1 MSIFKIFNTRNPIYL
16 QNLNVIYSAIL
27 SITLYFIVKKLFKEE
42 IIHKISLIFIAFFSI
57 YFTFFSPHVYGNIPG
72 LMFGLIALLF
82 TLNFIDSNKTWHII
96 VIAVSITFSY
106 LLKNNYEIFLFAIII
121 ELLLTFLKNLELKP
135 LLGIL
140 AICFVVFGTK
150 TIIYNTF
157 ERKTNYSLNE
167 GVPVTSYIYMGIAEP
182 VTLAPGW
189 YTGDVENIY
198 IQSGYNKEKSEKI
211 TKELMDKRLKYLSN
225 NPRYTADYFY
235 NKLQTTWLNP
245 TFQVFWCSTPSIVL
259 DVAPD
264 YNAYIASQQP
274 IISILSGTAFK
285 IEERIM
291 DIYQIIIFL
300 SASCAFIT
308 LCKKSELDKTL
319 LPIVFLGGFLF
330 HLIWETK
337 SIYVLQYY
345 YLLIPYAAY
354 GIYKFFRIIDNLFK
368 KINFKKK
375 NI

>member
-1 MSIFKIFNTRNPIYL
+1 MTAFKIFSTRNPICP
-16 QNLNVIYSAIL
+16 QILNVIYSAI
-27 SITLYFIVKKLFKEE
+27 SAISLYFIIKKLFKED
-42 IIHKISLIFIAFFSI
+42 IVHKISLILISFFSI
-57 YFTFFSPHVYGNIPG
+57 YFAFFSPHVYGNIPG

-82 TLNFIDSNKTWHII
+82 TLKFTDSNKIWHLII
-96 VIAVSITFSY
+96 IAISITFSY

-121 ELLLTFLKNLELKP
+121 ELLLKSLRDLNLKSLI
-135 LLGIL
+135 GIL
-140 AICFVVFGTK
+140 TICFMVFGLK
-150 TIIYNTF
+150 TILYNTF
-157 ERKTNYSLNE
+157 EKITNYSVHE

-198 IQSGYNKEKSEKI
+198 IQSGYNKEKSGKI
-211 TKELMDKRLKYLSN
+211 TEELMNKRLEYLSN
-225 NPRYTADYFY
+225 NPAYTADYFY
-235 NKLQTTWLNP
+235 KKLQTTWLNP

-264 YNAYIASQQP
+264 YNVYIASQQP
-274 IISILSGTAFK
+274 IISILCGTAFK

-291 DIYQIIIFL
+291 DIYQIIVFL
-300 SASCAFIT
+300 SASFSLFVIF
-308 LCKKSELDKTL
+308 KKGDLNQML
-319 LPIVFLGGFLF
+319 LPLVFLGGFLF

-354 GIYKFFRIIDNLFK
+354 GLYKLFAIIDN
-368 KINFKKK
+368 KINKK
-375 NI
+375 N

>member
-235 NKLQTTWLNP
+235 NK
-245 TFQVFWCSTPSIVL
+245 FGKC
-259 DVAPD
+259 
-264 YNAYIASQQP
+264 
-274 IISILSGTAFK
+274 
-285 IEERIM
+285 
-291 DIYQIIIFL
+291 
-300 SASCAFIT
+300 
-308 LCKKSELDKTL
+308 
-319 LPIVFLGGFLF
+319 
-330 HLIWETK
+330 
-337 SIYVLQYY
+337 
-345 YLLIPYAAY
+345 
-354 GIYKFFRIIDNLFK
+354 
-368 KINFKKK
+368 
-375 NI
+375 